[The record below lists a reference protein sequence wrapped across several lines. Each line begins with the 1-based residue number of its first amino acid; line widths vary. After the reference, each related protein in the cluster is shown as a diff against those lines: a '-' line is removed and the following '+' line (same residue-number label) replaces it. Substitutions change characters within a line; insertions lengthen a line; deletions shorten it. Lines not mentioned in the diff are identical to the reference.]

1 MSNFQFGLWS
11 GTAINDTSSVVA
23 AAFSYSKAAGEMAT
37 IVKLTRALMI
47 VPVCLGL
54 IGLKWYRS
62 KQQGKKQRNVKEN
75 YSLVH
80 HLVYCGFYSFI
91 YRFGTLKWFFLT

>member
-1 MSNFQFGLWS
+1 MYGICPIFNLAPGQE
-11 GTAINDTSSVVA
+11 TAINDTSSVVA

-37 IVKLTRALMI
+37 IVKLTRAPMI
-47 VPVCLGL
+47 VPQFVLG
-54 IGLKWYRS
+54 IDRFKMVSEQATR
-62 KQQGKKQRNVKEN
+62 KKQRNVKEN

-91 YRFGTLKWFFLT
+91 YRFGT